1 MAYTHALIYIA
12 ILTQIFL
19 TMVVYIT
26 LAVAKSRAA
35 KRGEVDRQRA
45 ALYAD
50 AWPDSVQKINNNIR
64 NQFEVPV
71 LFYVLC
77 FVLIGIGAAGTLV
90 AALAWLFVATR
101 IAHAWIHT
109 RSNYVPARRAVFM
122 AGVAIVL
129 CLLLI
134 ALWQL
139 HWG

>member
-19 TMVVYIT
+19 TMVVYIA

-101 IAHAWIHT
+101 IAHAWIHM